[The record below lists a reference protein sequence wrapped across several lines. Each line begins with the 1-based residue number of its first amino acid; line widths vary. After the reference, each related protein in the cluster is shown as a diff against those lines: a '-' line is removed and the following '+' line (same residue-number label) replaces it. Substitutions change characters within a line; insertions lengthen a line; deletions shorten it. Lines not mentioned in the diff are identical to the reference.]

1 MIESNTPNVF
11 AAFEM
16 LMEEIEAEVDLINKV
31 GTRAMERRDYDG
43 AREAIEHAAQAT
55 AFRNKIVSLRKEW
68 KTLTRTQGGKAE
80 EEILPVKRRNLGRL
94 QRGLRTPEIVY
105 YQPILEAL
113 NELGGSAEMNDVV
126 ERVEQ
131 SMRGVLRQ
139 VDYEPLASGTE
150 MLRWRNTAQWA
161 RNTMV
166 EEGLLKLD
174 SPRGMWEITEAGRRA
189 LGKEEKTFTRT
200 QGGKVEEEILPVKRR
215 NDESTNVTGTTPTTV
230 SILGQSFAV
239 HSWRD
244 VLERTMNT
252 IADLRPEKFEQILQ
266 QFPRYVGRDKK
277 RFTTARE
284 LKNGTFIEVN
294 LSAHN
299 IQRFCFQVL
308 ETIELSA
315 EDLVI
320 VTV

>member
-1 MIESNTPNVF
+1 MVENNATDVF
-11 AAFEM
+11 AAFEI
-16 LMEEIEAEVDLINKV
+16 LMEEIEAEVNLINNIA
-31 GTRAMERRDYDG
+31 TRAMERRDYEG
-43 AREAIEHAAQAT
+43 AHEAIDHAAQVT
-55 AFRNKIVSLRKEW
+55 AFRDKIVSLRKEW
-68 KTLTRTQGGKAE
+68 KTLTVTQGGNAE
-80 EEILPVKRRNLGRL
+80 EEILSVKRRNLGRL
-94 QRGLRTPEIVY
+94 QRGLRTPEIAY
-105 YQPILEAL
+105 FQPILEAL
-113 NELGGSAEMNDVV
+113 NELGGSAEMNAVV

-174 SPRGMWEITEAGRRA
+174 SPRGIWEITEAGRRA
-189 LGKEEKTFTRT
+189 LGKEWKTLTIT

-215 NDESTNVTGTTPTTV
+215 NDEPKKVTGTTPTTV
-230 SILGQSFAV
+230 TILGQSFAV

-252 IADLRPEKFEQILQ
+252 LADLRPEKIEQIMR
-266 QFPRYVGRDKK
+266 QFPRFVGRDKK
-277 RFTTARE
+277 RFRVARE

-294 LSAHN
+294 LSAEN
-299 IQRFCFQVL
+299 IQHLCFQVL
-308 ETIELSA
+308 ETTELSA